1 MSALLFNTFLLIIIH
16 LLSIFQ
22 VNGLTSVDNYKCHYN
37 SYDARNTTLTSDELM
52 TLTHSI
58 NFETSNIT
66 HFLGYTTI
74 YSIQLFEIVSPISYD
89 SIILPKAAELVLS
102 FINNIT
108 FVQCINTC
116 KTLLVSCRSL
126 FYLRDKSECQLY
138 RDQASYLPDDIKR
151 YFASTETVP
160 PKFIK
165 ETEGRPAYYAQ
176 KKCFSLRRGVWC
188 GKNSDD
194 YIPFGSKWLD
204 QAREKICRDIGTQ
217 RCMNDKRN
225 KLDKFNCML
234 FSR

>member
-1 MSALLFNTFLLIIIH
+1 MGSLLITTLIIH
-16 LLSIFQ
+16 LLSIFK
-22 VNGLTSVDNYKCHYN
+22 VNGLTTSVDNYQCHYN
-37 SYDARNTTLTSDELM
+37 SYDARNTTLTSGELM

-74 YSIQLFEIVSPISYD
+74 YSIELFEIVSPIISYD
-89 SIILPKAAELVLS
+89 SIILPKSPVAELGLS
-102 FINNIT
+102 FPGNIT
-108 FVQCINTC
+108 FFQCINTC
-116 KTLLVSCRSL
+116 KTLISCRSL

-138 RDQASYLPDDIKR
+138 RDQASQLPNDMKR

-176 KKCFSLRRGVWC
+176 KVCFSPRRGVWC

-194 YIPFGSKWLD
+194 FLPFASMWVD
-204 QAREKICRDIGTQ
+204 QARIKICRDIGTQ
-217 RCMNDKRN
+217 RCMNEKRN